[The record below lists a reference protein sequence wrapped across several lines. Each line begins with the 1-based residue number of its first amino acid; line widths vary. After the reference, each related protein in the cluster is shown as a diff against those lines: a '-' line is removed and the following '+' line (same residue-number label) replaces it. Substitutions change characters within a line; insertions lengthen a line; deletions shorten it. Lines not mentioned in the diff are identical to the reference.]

1 MNNHL
6 TPQDYTFMI
15 LRYLNKFKS
24 LILPVNITDITHY
37 CIKKSKKLDVGD
49 EVEIRRIVET
59 TLKALEK
66 RGYLVNAGGESF
78 CLIKSL
84 SNLDTVIFD
93 YPEIKFD
100 YKKINEY
107 LSNIDKRTRYS
118 KFDNNTQ
125 EDDLIK

>member
-6 TPQDYTFMI
+6 TPQDYTSMI
-15 LRYLNKFKS
+15 LSYLHKVKA
-24 LILPVNITDITHY
+24 LILPVSISDITNY
-37 CIKKSKKLDVGD
+37 CIKQSKKLDVGD
-49 EVEIRRIVET
+49 EVKIRRIVET

-93 YPEIKFD
+93 NPEIKFD
-100 YKKINEY
+100 YKKINGY

-118 KFDNNTQ
+118 KFQDHTEEDN
-125 EDDLIK
+125 LSK